1 MNKVKTMRVLEYF
14 DELYPDACCEL
25 NYRNNYELLVA
36 VMLSAQ
42 TTDKKVNQVTAR
54 LFEKY
59 PDATAIAASE
69 IGDLEEILKYL
80 GLYKNKAKNLK
91 ALSRVLLD
99 EFGGVVPEKIELLQ
113 KLPGVG
119 RKTANVIL
127 VEGFKIPAIPVD
139 THVTRVA
146 KRLGFAKVDDDV
158 LKIEAKLER
167 SIPKE
172 LQVKAHSQFIFFGR
186 YFCKAINPSCGQCE
200 LFDMCKD
207 EIKYKRTK

>member
-1 MNKVKTMRVLEYF
+1 MKTKRVLDYF
-14 DELYPDACCEL
+14 EELYPDACCEL
-25 NYRNNYELLVA
+25 NYRNTYELLVA

-42 TTDKKVNQVTAR
+42 TTDKKVNQVTAK

-59 PDATAIAASE
+59 PDARAVAASE
-69 IGDLEEILKYL
+69 IEDLEEILKYL

-91 ALSRVLLD
+91 ALSQVLLD
-99 EFGGVVPEKIELLQ
+99 DFDGIVPDRMEQLI

-139 THVTRVA
+139 THVTRVS
-146 KRLGFAKVDDDV
+146 KRLGFAKWDDDV
-158 LKIEAKLER
+158 NKIEAKLKR

-186 YFCKAINPSCGQCE
+186 YFCKAQNPSCGQCQ

-207 EIKYKRTK
+207 EIKYKKRK

>member
-42 TTDKKVNQVTAR
+42 TTDKKVNQVTTR

-59 PDATAIAASE
+59 PDATAVAASE
-69 IGDLEEILKYL
+69 IRDLEEILKYL

-91 ALSRVLLD
+91 ALSQVLLD
-99 EFGGVVPEKIELLQ
+99 EFGGVVPDKIEQLQ

-119 RKTANVIL
+119 RKTANVVL

-158 LKIEAKLER
+158 VKIEAKLQR

>member
-42 TTDKKVNQVTAR
+42 TTDKKVNQVTTR

-59 PDATAIAASE
+59 PDATAVAASE
-69 IGDLEEILKYL
+69 IKDLEEILKYL

-91 ALSRVLLD
+91 ALSQVLLD
-99 EFGGVVPEKIELLQ
+99 EFGGVVPEKIEQLQ

-119 RKTANVIL
+119 RKTANVVL

-158 LKIEAKLER
+158 VKIEAKLQR

>member
-42 TTDKKVNQVTAR
+42 TTDKKVNQVTTR

-59 PDATAIAASE
+59 PDATAVAASE
-69 IGDLEEILKYL
+69 IKDLEEILKYL

-91 ALSRVLLD
+91 ALSQVLLD
-99 EFGGVVPEKIELLQ
+99 EFGGVVPDKIEQLQ

-119 RKTANVIL
+119 RKTANVVL

-158 LKIEAKLER
+158 VKIEAKLQR

>member
-1 MNKVKTMRVLEYF
+1 MNKVKTARVLSYFEY
-14 DELYPDACCEL
+14 LYPDACCEL
-25 NYRNNYELLVA
+25 NYSNNYELLVA

-54 LFEKY
+54 LFEKF
-59 PDATAIAASE
+59 PDIEAIANSE
-69 IGDLEEILKYL
+69 IGELEQMLKHL

-91 ALSRVLLD
+91 ALSQMLLTD
-99 EFGGVVPEKIELLQ
+99 FDGIVPAKMEQLQ

-146 KRLGFAKVDDDV
+146 KRLGFAKWDDDV
-158 LKIEAKLER
+158 LKIEEKLNR
-167 SIPKE
+167 SIPKA

-186 YFCKAINPSCGQCE
+186 YFCKAQNPACDECQ

-207 EIKYKRTK
+207 EIKFKKSK